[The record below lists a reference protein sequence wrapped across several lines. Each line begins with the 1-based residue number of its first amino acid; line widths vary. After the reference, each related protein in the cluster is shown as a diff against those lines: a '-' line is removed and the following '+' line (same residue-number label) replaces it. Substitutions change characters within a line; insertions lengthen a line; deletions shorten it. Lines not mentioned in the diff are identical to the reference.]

1 MASPKHRV
9 QGLSPTLFV
18 YRQESEEGRIFFVM
32 VIFFLSSGVTVRNI
46 KEYLLLLI
54 ESCSFLEV
62 LLYIIGFYTLPSPYL
77 L

>member
-1 MASPKHRV
+1 M
-9 QGLSPTLFV
+9 
-18 YRQESEEGRIFFVM
+18 M

-54 ESCSFLEV
+54 ESCYFLEV

>member
-1 MASPKHRV
+1 M
-9 QGLSPTLFV
+9 
-18 YRQESEEGRIFFVM
+18 M

-77 L
+77 H